1 MFDDKLREECGIIGI
16 SARGVTDAANRVYF
30 GLIALQHR
38 GQESCGIV
46 SFEPHKMHVKKNL
59 GLVQEVFSEARM
71 ARLKGERAIGHVRY
85 STTGKNQRINS
96 QPLAFTYKGDDIALC
111 HNGNIV
117 NAKEIKRELEDE
129 GMIFQTAIDTEVV
142 AHLLTKLYYKG
153 YKQAVIE
160 SLRRIKGAFSL
171 CIYISGK
178 LIAARDPHGIRP
190 LVLGKL
196 DGGYVV
202 ASETVALDVMGAE
215 FVRDIEAGEML
226 IIENEEIESVIYDK
240 ADRLAHSSFEYVYF
254 ARPDSV
260 IDGVSVY
267 NARLKAGRFLAE
279 DYPVDADI
287 VIPVPDSGRSAAIG
301 YSQVSGIE
309 YGEGLIKNKYVG
321 RTFIQPTQELRELAL
336 KMKLN
341 VLKEIVKD
349 RRVILVDDSIVRG
362 TTSRKIVRMLKEA
375 GAREVH
381 VMVSSPPVK
390 YPSFYGIDTPTKEE
404 LIASNMSVEEI
415 AEMIGADSL
424 HFLSIDRLVE
434 SIGFRYDEL
443 CLDVFTG
450 EYPVEIPEELK
461 NQGGKRNV

>member
-1 MFDDKLREECGIIGI
+1 MFEDKLREECGIIGV
-16 SARGVTDAANRVYF
+16 SARGMSDAANRVYF

-38 GQESCGIV
+38 GQESAGIV
-46 SFEPHKMHVKKNL
+46 SFESHKMHVKKNL
-59 GLVQEVFSEARM
+59 GLVQEVFSEERL

-96 QPLAFTYKGDDIALC
+96 QPLAFTYKGDDIAVC
-111 HNGNIV
+111 HNGNLV
-117 NAKEIKRELEDE
+117 NAMEIRRELEDE

-142 AHLLTKLYYKG
+142 AHLLTKNYSKG
-153 YKQAVIE
+153 FKE
-160 SLRRIKGAFSL
+160 SLITTLRRIRGAYAL
-171 CIYISGK
+171 CIYMSGK

-190 LVLGKL
+190 LVLGKV

-215 FVRDIEAGEML
+215 FIRDVRAGEML
-226 IIENEEIESVIYDK
+226 IIENDELESVIYEESTK
-240 ADRLAHSSFEYVYF
+240 LAHSSFEYVYF

-321 RTFIQPTQELRELAL
+321 RTFIQPTQVLRELAL

-341 VLKEIVKD
+341 VLKEIVRD

-362 TTSRKIVRMLKEA
+362 TTSKKIVRMLKDA
-375 GAREVH
+375 GAKEVH

-390 YPSFYGIDTPTKEE
+390 YPSFYGIDTPTSDE
-404 LIASNMSVEEI
+404 LVAANMTIDEI

-424 HFLSIDRLVE
+424 HFLTVDRLVE
-434 SIGFRYDEL
+434 SIGFKKEEL

-461 NQGGKRNV
+461 NKRR